1 MLPLFD
7 ATPFWCYSIAPIYLV
22 FHPPTK
28 SQKILSTSDNGLVH
42 RRNTIPMIQTSLV
55 KSYEYTAEVILTQVN
70 DLKHEES
77 LFQLLENGH
86 SINWLLGHIVSS
98 RTSPLQTV
106 GAVAVWSEE
115 DRSRYRHGSRPIG
128 QDESGVLQ
136 LAQLVDIFGH
146 TQNRLIDRFNKM
158 DALALAQPS
167 GFAANSV
174 LDSLLYFHF
183 HESYHVG
190 QITVVAGSDG

>member
-1 MLPLFD
+1 
-7 ATPFWCYSIAPIYLV
+7 
-22 FHPPTK
+22 
-28 SQKILSTSDNGLVH
+28 
-42 RRNTIPMIQTSLV
+42 MIQISFT
-55 KSYEYTAEVILTQVN
+55 KSYEYTAVVIHTQVN

-98 RTSPLQTV
+98 RTIPLQTV
-106 GAVAVWSEE
+106 CAAAVWSEE
-115 DRSRYRHGSRPIG
+115 DRSRYRHGSRSIG

-136 LAQLVDIFGH
+136 LAQLVDIFGQ

-158 DALALAQPS
+158 DALALTQPS

-174 LDSLLYFHF
+174 FDSLLYFHF

-190 QITVVAGSDG
+190 QITMVAEALGKPAAYLGS

>member
-1 MLPLFD
+1 
-7 ATPFWCYSIAPIYLV
+7 
-22 FHPPTK
+22 
-28 SQKILSTSDNGLVH
+28 
-42 RRNTIPMIQTSLV
+42 MIQTSLT

-77 LFQLLENGH
+77 LFQLLENVH
-86 SINWLLGHIVSS
+86 SINWLLRHIVSS
-98 RTSPLQTV
+98 RIIPLQTV
-106 GAVAVWSEE
+106 GATAVWSEE
-115 DRSRYRHGSRPIG
+115 NRSRYRHGSRPIG

-136 LAQLVDIFGH
+136 LAQLVDIFAQ
-146 TQNRLIDRFNKM
+146 TQKRLIDGFNKM

-174 LDSLLYFHF
+174 LVSLLYFHF

-190 QITVVAGSDG
+190 QITMVAEAMGKPAAYLGS